1 MAMVQQ
7 TETIKQG
14 ADMVNSDCCYMD
26 EDLCFFLE
34 CDSSLLATYDSIFTF
49 SCASLFLNFFAFF
62 CKWRIIAEM

>member
-34 CDSSLLATYDSIFTF
+34 CDSSLLATYESTFTF
-49 SCASLFLNFFAFF
+49 
-62 CKWRIIAEM
+62 